1 MKLLLAED
9 EPKVANAVK
18 TGLEEQGM
26 EVTIA
31 FDGKMA
37 EKYFERDSF
46 DCIILDINLPY
57 KNGLELCKQF
67 RNRNKKVPIIM
78 LTALGELE
86 DKMEGF
92 SAGADD
98 YLVKPFHLQELL
110 ARIYAIVKRSSGTDQ
125 PQNMMEVADLV
136 IDLDAKSVRRAGK
149 LIKLTQ
155 KEFLLLEALAKARGR
170 VLSKADL
177 AEKVWALDF
186 DTGTNTVEVYINFL
200 RNKIDKLHPIKLIH
214 TRTGF
219 GYYLKEEA

>member
-26 EVTIA
+26 EVTVA

-37 EKYFERDSF
+37 EKYFERDNF

-110 ARIYAIVKRSSGTDQ
+110 ARIYAIVKRSSGADQ

-200 RNKIDKLHPIKLIH
+200 RNKIDKQHTVKLIH